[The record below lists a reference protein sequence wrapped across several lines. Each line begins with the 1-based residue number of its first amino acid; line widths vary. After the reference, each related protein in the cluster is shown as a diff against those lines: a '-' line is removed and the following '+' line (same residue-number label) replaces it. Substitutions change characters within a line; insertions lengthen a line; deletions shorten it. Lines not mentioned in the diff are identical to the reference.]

1 MRLLFVRFLG
11 RLAEARARV
20 ETSGLRLVAVVLVLA
35 ALEAFGRVS
44 PSDWVDGIGVAL
56 LASSAGLLFA
66 TRAEPWKRRGR
77 ALRALA
83 RRVLLPA
90 RLRYGL
96 DLRGAPPL
104 SEAVPWRTVGAG
116 AASLAVL
123 ALLWATRDAF
133 PGPAREALRTI
144 SGLLWLALLG
154 LSWAALGFV
163 VLATWFVL
171 AAFLRRETRDLRSA
185 RGIAFA
191 LFGAVVLA
199 APRLPARWALAAALL
214 TALVFALVLA
224 LTAREVRVCWRYASV
239 AGQGAAERWSRFGPL
254 EGGSALWFVTLAL
267 VPCVLAVGERFDGGG
282 TGATSA
288 SALFGAIALWFVAA
302 CLALFFG
309 VSAVQLLACRR
320 NDPARPVRTSVHVAG
335 AGSRSERR
343 RIRAALAAAGFDTL
357 FRVDARRVC
366 VGVRL
371 CAPGELRDARWP
383 LALSIDDF
391 SDPAVHARLARRDVV
406 QRRRALG
413 HRLGN
418 LLRDAGRRDFARGAG
433 YWIAPHLWLATH
445 LTRDQDEED
454 ELPLSPP
461 YRRALQLAARSHLA
475 RVLADLEL
483 DLLFVEDGVGA
494 RRFRRV
500 LALLFEYHDL
510 FGARPCRDERH
521 FVGLPGVRVLI
532 HEVGLDPQP
541 PRASYPE
548 PEHEDIGRARI
559 LHVFVDRGDPGERVE
574 LPLDRDR
581 LPAAP
586 RPAPALL

>member
-199 APRLPARWALAAALL
+199 APRLPARWASRPRCSRPWCSRSSSRSPR
-214 TALVFALVLA
+214 
-224 LTAREVRVCWRYASV
+224 ARCAC
-239 AGQGAAERWSRFGPL
+239 AGATRPSRARAQRSAGAA
-254 EGGSALWFVTLAL
+254 SA
-267 VPCVLAVGERFDGGG
+267 P
-282 TGATSA
+282 SK
-288 SALFGAIALWFVAA
+288 
-302 CLALFFG
+302 
-309 VSAVQLLACRR
+309 
-320 NDPARPVRTSVHVAG
+320 
-335 AGSRSERR
+335 
-343 RIRAALAAAGFDTL
+343 
-357 FRVDARRVC
+357 
-366 VGVRL
+366 
-371 CAPGELRDARWP
+371 
-383 LALSIDDF
+383 
-391 SDPAVHARLARRDVV
+391 
-406 QRRRALG
+406 
-413 HRLGN
+413 
-418 LLRDAGRRDFARGAG
+418 
-433 YWIAPHLWLATH
+433 
-445 LTRDQDEED
+445 
-454 ELPLSPP
+454 
-461 YRRALQLAARSHLA
+461 
-475 RVLADLEL
+475 
-483 DLLFVEDGVGA
+483 
-494 RRFRRV
+494 
-500 LALLFEYHDL
+500 
-510 FGARPCRDERH
+510 
-521 FVGLPGVRVLI
+521 
-532 HEVGLDPQP
+532 
-541 PRASYPE
+541 
-548 PEHEDIGRARI
+548 
-559 LHVFVDRGDPGERVE
+559 
-574 LPLDRDR
+574 
-581 LPAAP
+581 AAP
-586 RPAPALL
+586 RCGS